1 MNADEINW
9 LLQTTEHAKT
19 SKRFVQART
28 RAPEFLMKG
37 RRPVT
42 PEHFDTTLDTNA
54 RGIYFTAHSLSRFA
68 AGARRVPWLQ
78 ARVVRKGS
86 RRGRQ
91 TYAGERKAIPR
102 DDRDQGRANDLRV
115 LAVWP
120 RLPSSRRPKSEGR
133 SRGARGGVWGACWNM
148 PRIAMGFVSVKPSWL
163 YSRFPGGS
171 VGLALLVLRL
181 VDGLELV
188 GEAFRLLVPA
198 GAASEPTRVLLSEN
212 TAIDERRLHHSQRL
226 VQLAQGVSLA

>member
-1 MNADEINW
+1 
-9 LLQTTEHAKT
+9 
-19 SKRFVQART
+19 
-28 RAPEFLMKG
+28 
-37 RRPVT
+37 
-42 PEHFDTTLDTNA
+42 
-54 RGIYFTAHSLSRFA
+54 
-68 AGARRVPWLQ
+68 
-78 ARVVRKGS
+78 
-86 RRGRQ
+86 
-91 TYAGERKAIPR
+91 
-102 DDRDQGRANDLRV
+102 
-115 LAVWP
+115 
-120 RLPSSRRPKSEGR
+120 
-133 SRGARGGVWGACWNM
+133 M

-181 VDGLELV
+181 VDGELV